1 MERHDPNEPTR
12 PDEQPAQEEEPT
24 REEPTREQ
32 DTIPQGEPQSPAPGA
47 APGGAPPAGG
57 AAPPEGPQS
66 PAGGEPPG
74 GAEPPPEQPAAGPR
88 RLFRS
93 RTDRVLGGVCGGL
106 GRYLGVDPIVLR
118 IVFVVLLFFGG
129 VSLVAY
135 LVALL
140 FVPNEP
146 EGGAAIGAAGAA
158 AATGG
163 QPPDR
168 SRTLA
173 IVGLVVL
180 LLIGWPLLLGGGLAI
195 AGIALPLAVLA
206 VTGLAVWWLVSGEG
220 PGRGAGSIAGRSALG
235 LAVLIACCAVFVAGI
250 WAAGVGG
257 GVVAAIIV
265 IAAGALLVVGAF
277 LGRAR
282 PLILPALSLALGV
295 ALVSAAG
302 IDLSGGVGEREYSPT
317 SAAELQDEY
326 ELGMGELVVDLRE
339 ANLPPGDTQ
348 LAMRIGMGEAALL
361 VPRDVCV
368 ASSATVGAGNVASFG
383 RDNGGVDL
391 DWEDLQTA
399 APKTS
404 RLVVDADVGF
414 GEFRVQ
420 HGPYHG
426 PGPSHDGPFEG
437 DGPPFL
443 DRDRPGD
450 PGSATGPG
458 GEQATGNAA
467 CAGGTTAANASG

>member
-12 PDEQPAQEEEPT
+12 PDEQPAPEEPPT

-32 DTIPQGEPQSPAPGA
+32 DTTPEAGPQSPAPGA
-47 APGGAPPAGG
+47 PPGGAPPPGG
-57 AAPPEGPQS
+57 AQPPV
-66 PAGGEPPG
+66 GGEPPG
-74 GAEPPPEQPAAGPR
+74 GAQPPPEQPAAGPR

-106 GRYLGVDPIVLR
+106 GRYLGVDAIVLR

-168 SRTLA
+168 GRTLA
-173 IVGLVVL
+173 IVGLVIL

-220 PGRGAGSIAGRSALG
+220 PGRNAGSIAGRSALG

-265 IAAGALLVVGAF
+265 IAAGAVLIVGAF

-282 PLILPALSLALGV
+282 LLILPALSLALGV

-317 SAAELQDEY
+317 SVSELQDEY

-368 ASSATVGAGNVASFG
+368 ASSATVGAGNVANFG

-420 HGPYHG
+420 HTPYRG
-426 PGPSHDGPFEG
+426 AGPSHDHG

-450 PGSATGPG
+450 SGSATGPG